1 MGVSKGAPV
10 AMMNGNDGG
19 VWPNLTTILVWALA
33 LKNGEM
39 AWDEWKKNSLARHAE
54 VYPEVWYGIWS
65 GPDVYNSVLSKYPGQ
80 TWFNA
85 ALVGP
90 NKAEVAKSLQGMNP
104 IDFPVMNVNS
114 HSDQLASV
122 PKLLG
127 VEFTEKGLRL
137 APTLPLDAYSFDS
150 PLVGIKKSSGQYE
163 GWYAPLIAGTWTVT
177 VRLPAA
183 DAERFASVEVNGSRQ
198 ALRRTAEGA
207 IQFQGES
214 APGKPLR
221 WSLRTR
227 VPA

>member
-1 MGVSKGAPV
+1 
-10 AMMNGNDGG
+10 
-19 VWPNLTTILVWALA
+19 
-33 LKNGEM
+33 M

-54 VYPEVWYGIWS
+54 VYPNFWYGIWS
-65 GPDVYNSVLSKYPGQ
+65 GPDVYGSVLSEHPGQ
-80 TWFNA
+80 T
-85 ALVGP
+85 GP
-90 NKAEVAKSLQGMNP
+90 
-104 IDFPVMNVNS
+104 DYPVMNMHAHCN
-114 HSDQLASV
+114 QLYSAG
-122 PKLLG
+122 KLVG

-163 GWYAPLIAGTWTVT
+163 GWYAPLVAGTWTVT